1 MYIEHGAGC
10 RKQGKVYQLS
20 VSSCMFYIF
29 PVIFGPFFAHVAIE
43 KGLEFGL
50 VLAIIY
56 SLVLTILDNIQED
69 LEDPFDGVGSD
80 DIRLNFPTML
90 NPNMV
95 ED

>member
-1 MYIEHGAGC
+1 M
-10 RKQGKVYQLS
+10 
-20 VSSCMFYIF
+20 
-29 PVIFGPFFAHVAIE
+29 
-43 KGLEFGL
+43 
-50 VLAIIY
+50 LAIIY

-90 NPNMV
+90 NPSLG

>member
-1 MYIEHGAGC
+1 M
-10 RKQGKVYQLS
+10 
-20 VSSCMFYIF
+20 
-29 PVIFGPFFAHVAIE
+29 
-43 KGLEFGL
+43 
-50 VLAIIY
+50 LAVIY
-56 SLVLTILDNIQED
+56 SLVLTILDNIQEY